1 MLKKVISVLLSVVLA
16 FSLSANVFAAGS
28 LVGNI
33 KELADE
39 VITNVET
46 TKESIGEIAKL
57 SGKLAFKLQPVVMD
71 FVLDAENWEKAGK
84 VMMDVIVKIYDKI
97 IPGDPEQPP
106 VDPDQPP
113 VDPEQPPVDPEEPDV
128 PDVPQV
134 PGILDAIKE
143 LTIEDWMNLIR
154 TYFFINI
161 NDIPETSTDII
172 EMAEYT
178 YVLTEDGKETVF
190 IAVNIEKHPEL
201 LNRDLL
207 MEATEKLYEEQKRL
221 YPNVPE
227 ENLMSY
233 DHIAGELALH
243 AVLYAASNEYLKLT
257 GATEGTIFNLWERS
271 RIADLNITE
280 NRVPV
285 EIIQIMGTYIMGVF
299 ILDIYTIVK
308 IFNNW

>member
-106 VDPDQPP
+106 V
-113 VDPEQPPVDPEEPDV
+113 EPEEPDVPDV

-257 GATEGTIFNLWERS
+257 GTTEGAIFNLWERS

-280 NRVPV
+280 SRVPV